1 MKRQLGYYL
10 ALFATFFSFSTFSSV
25 MLCSCDDEETYAEL
39 RETENK
45 AIASFIKKGCVVK
58 AEDGVT
64 EILHIDPIRE
74 ISEAQFYAQD
84 STTNV
89 ENNEYVLFAGS
100 GVYMQI
106 VRQGSGDHIK
116 DGESAQV
123 VCRFH
128 EYNIS
133 SDSLQLSNRVAAY
146 EQLPDIMNVSNTSG
160 TYTASFTSG
169 LMYSAYKSASVP
181 GGWIIALPFVRLGRQ
196 FSADSEVAKIRLIV
210 PSTEGQQYASNNVYA
225 CFYEIIMQRGR

>member
-1 MKRQLGYYL
+1 MKHYYK
-10 ALFATFFSFSTFSSV
+10 ALLTFIAAIATLTATT
-25 MLCSCDDEETYAEL
+25 SCDNEETYAEM

-45 AIASFIKKGCVVK
+45 AIASFIKKGCIVK
-58 AEDGVT
+58 AEDDVT
-64 EILHIDPIRE
+64 EILRVDPIKE
-74 ISEAQFYAQD
+74 ISEEQFYAQD

-89 ENNEYVLFAGS
+89 AENEYVLFAGS

-106 VRQGSGDHIK
+106 VRQGSGERIK
-116 DGESAQV
+116 DGESARV

-146 EQLPDIMNVSNTSG
+146 EQMPDVISVTNTSG
-160 TYTASFTSG
+160 TFNASFSSG
-169 LMYSAYKSASVP
+169 LMLSAYKSASVP
-181 GGWIIALPFVRLGRQ
+181 GGWTIALPFIKLGRQ
-196 FSADSEVAKIRLIV
+196 YSADSEVAKIRLIV
-210 PSTEGQQYASNNVYA
+210 PSTEGHSYASNGVYA

>member
-1 MKRQLGYYL
+1 MKKQLFVHPFFAYL
-10 ALFATFFSFSTFSSV
+10 SGMALTLLLVTFSS
-25 MLCSCDDEETYAEL
+25 CDDDETYAEL

-45 AIASFIKKGCVVK
+45 AIASFVKKGCTVM
-58 AEDGVT
+58 AEDEGT
-64 EILHIDPIRE
+64 EILHVGPITE
-74 ISEAQFYAQD
+74 ISEEQFYAQD
-84 STTNV
+84 SMTNV
-89 ENNEYVLFAGS
+89 ERNEYVLFAGS

-106 VRQGSGDHIK
+106 VRQGSGERIK

-133 SDSLQLSNRVAAY
+133 ADSLQLSNRVPAY
-146 EQLPDIMNVSNTSG
+146 EQLPDILSVSNTSG
-160 TYTASFTSG
+160 TFTASFTSG
-169 LMYSAYKSASVP
+169 LMMNAYQSSSVP

-196 FSADSEVAKIRLIV
+196 FSEDSEVAKIRLIV
-210 PSTEGQQYASNNVYA
+210 PSTEGQQAASNGVYA

>member
-1 MKRQLGYYL
+1 MKHYL
-10 ALFATFFSFSTFSSV
+10 NAFLILFASITALQMTI
-25 MLCSCDDEETYAEL
+25 SCDDDETYAEL
-39 RETENK
+39 RDAENK
-45 AIASFIKKGCVVK
+45 AIAAFVKKGCIVT
-58 AEDGVT
+58 AEDDVT
-64 EILHIDPIRE
+64 EILHIDPIKE
-74 ISEAQFYAQD
+74 ISEEQFYAQD

-89 ENNEYVLFAGS
+89 ADNEYVLFSGS

-106 VRQGSGDHIK
+106 VRQGSGERIK

-146 EQLPDIMNVSNTSG
+146 EQMPDIMNVTNNSG
-160 TYTASFTSG
+160 TFSASFSSG
-169 LMYSAYKSASVP
+169 LMLSAYSTSSVP
-181 GGWIIALPFVRLGRQ
+181 GGWTIALPFVKLGRQ
-196 FSADSEVAKIRLIV
+196 YSADSEVAKIRLIV
-210 PSTEGQQYASNNVYA
+210 PSTEGHTYASNGVYA